1 MTASTKVAIEKQRLI
16 HVCMTVKIFFFF
28 TIETFNAEVN
38 KDRYGKDTE
47 LLVSSFQ
54 EQAALISLDNLTD
67 SML

>member
-16 HVCMTVKIFFFF
+16 HVCMTVKIFFF

-54 EQAALISLDNLTD
+54 EQADFS
-67 SML
+67 